1 LLGRDSRELRPSN
14 QYILSE
20 GETELLPFSED
31 MVVPGE
37 FSVQVES

>member
-1 LLGRDSRELRPSN
+1 MLGRDSRELRPK
-14 QYILSE
+14 
-20 GETELLPFSED
+20 GEAELLPFSED